1 MPDGYVRLGVSAA
14 PYTVALDEIE
24 ADPTCHPNG
33 FWGPE
38 RDYINTLAKYPLAAR
53 YQDQINGGH
62 IGQNY
67 YIPKGGKSLAN
78 ASEGTLPAQSYDG
91 CITPESALRGA
102 PAVGEPTLVDA
113 KHGYGAIFEKAEQSS
128 QQFLRVML
136 ARHAGEAAGQVQY
149 SGGTAVA
156 WFVADP
162 TAQRFFRQ
170 AVLPQG
176 VSRVEHEPLRY

>member
-1 MPDGYVRLGVSAA
+1 MTREEANQILDYRLAELNGRAVAGPDETANQPVPDGYVRLGVSAA

-78 ASEGTLPAQSYDG
+78 ANPAFADTQAE
-91 CITPESALRGA
+91 CERGNA
-102 PAVGEPTLVDA
+102 AR
-113 KHGYGAIFEKAEQSS
+113 AI
-128 QQFLRVML
+128 L
-136 ARHAGEAAGQVQY
+136 
-149 SGGTAVA
+149 
-156 WFVADP
+156 
-162 TAQRFFRQ
+162 
-170 AVLPQG
+170 
-176 VSRVEHEPLRY
+176 